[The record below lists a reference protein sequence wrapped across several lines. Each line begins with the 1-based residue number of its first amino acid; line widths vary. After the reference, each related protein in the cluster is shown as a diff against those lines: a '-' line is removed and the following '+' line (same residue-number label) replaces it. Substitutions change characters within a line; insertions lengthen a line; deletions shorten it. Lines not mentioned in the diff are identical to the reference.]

1 MNVMLTCSMLTLA
14 VIGDSGNALRADARI
29 DAKKLKVGEQYEIVV
44 RLKTKSGWSG
54 SKAGIPAPLIQ
65 IKVPDSVTLVG
76 AVLTSRKELAGNEF
90 LQAPYERLLERKKT
104 RIKFT
109 LDREPAP
116 TDVFHLNVLAY
127 IGGKRKHP
135 ARFVRQRLE
144 LQLAPRA
151 KSTPVDAS
159 PSDWGKDTHLQLGE
173 TADDFELPSSG
184 GSVVSLAQFKGKS
197 NVIVTT
203 YRAHW

>member
-1 MNVMLTCSMLTLA
+1 MNVMLALSMLTLA
-14 VIGDSGNALRADARI
+14 LIGDSGNPLRADARI
-29 DAKKLKVGEQYEIVV
+29 DAKDLTVGDQYEIVV

-54 SKAGIPAPLIQ
+54 SKAGIPAPLLQ
-65 IKVPDSVTLVG
+65 IEAPDSVTLVG
-76 AVLTSRKELAGNEF
+76 TVLTSRKELAGNEY
-90 LQAPYERLLERKKT
+90 LSAPYERLLEGRKT

-109 LDREPAP
+109 LDRQPAP

-127 IGGKRKHP
+127 VGGKKRQP
-135 ARFVRQRLE
+135 ARFLRQRLE

-151 KSTPVDAS
+151 KSAPVDVN
-159 PSDWGKDTHLQLGE
+159 PSDWGRDTHLQLGE
-173 TADDFELPSSG
+173 TADEFELPSSD
-184 GSVVSLAQFKGKS
+184 GSLVSLSQFKGKS